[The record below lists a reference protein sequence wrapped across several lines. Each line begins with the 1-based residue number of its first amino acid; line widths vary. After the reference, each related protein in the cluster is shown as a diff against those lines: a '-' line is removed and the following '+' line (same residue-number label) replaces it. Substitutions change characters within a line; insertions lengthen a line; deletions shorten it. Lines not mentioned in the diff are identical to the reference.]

1 VDASWPAV
9 GPRGDEAELGNP
21 SALADDVTSDQRET
35 PRAPARQ
42 GQGREPAH
50 GQDDDG
56 AGLRAPLSQAAAFGL
71 RCVEP
76 PRQRPQRM
84 DGKTI

>member
-9 GPRGDEAELGNP
+9 GPRGDEAELGSP
-21 SALADDVTSDQRET
+21 SAQADGAASDQRGT

-42 GQGREPAH
+42 GRGREPAH

-56 AGLRAPLSQAAAFGL
+56 AGLRAPLSQAAA
-71 RCVEP
+71 CVEP